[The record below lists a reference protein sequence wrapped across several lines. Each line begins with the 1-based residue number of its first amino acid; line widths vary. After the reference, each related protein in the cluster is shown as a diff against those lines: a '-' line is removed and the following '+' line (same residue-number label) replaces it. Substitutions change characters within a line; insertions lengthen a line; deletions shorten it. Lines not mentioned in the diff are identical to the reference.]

1 MTTAVVGAPRRVD
14 EVARLRSLLRAP
26 FLLEAGWDPQTG
38 VLAPPRQHRLLGL
51 AQCQVVDCAGAVHQP
66 NGALCRVCLD
76 RYRDA
81 GRPELSQ
88 FTATVSGKRNEAERP
103 CRVGCQRPARTRE
116 HLCNTHYRNRQRF
129 AQLTLQQW
137 LARPQIRPLPS
148 WGSCRVT
155 GCPRLSSQRDGLCP
169 PHLDRWLRH
178 QRQHPD
184 ARLGAW
190 ICAGEP
196 ILGGH
201 TVTLAGLPERFQV
214 ELLLAVQLR
223 CDAGVKTRPTK
234 LRRIVADAKTRR
246 AGSIAELL
254 AKSRRASRFDDVQAT
269 LRAMD
274 RELRRAL
281 STPERERPSDVW
293 DLRVWGL
300 RGTLD
305 FTALTQ
311 RWLREAAKTWAM
323 EDLPLHRG
331 VQAGATARA
340 TLAAL
345 DRLSQTLRHSRDD
358 AGEDPRV
365 LSRRDVV
372 AWLNRL
378 AHQQHTGTL
387 SEKNRVGVVRRVR
400 RFLDD
405 IRGLGVTGLGEP
417 AEGLP
422 ADVMVRAADVPREP
436 DSGRCRDL
444 PPTVLQTLCEHL
456 HLLQERSGINDRRT
470 VELLIDTGRRPA
482 EICRLPWDCLDR
494 DADGNP
500 VLVYTDFKNNRLGL
514 RLPIAEATAQL
525 IVDQK
530 TLVQELFP
538 HTPVGQLVLFPRDKA
553 NPDGTKPAL
562 HDSFAEA
569 HRHWID
575 TLADKLIDRDGRP
588 VDHATITAYAYRH
601 TYAQRHADQGVPPDV
616 LRDLLGH
623 KTMRTT
629 AGYYRVTETR
639 VRGAVDRVARH
650 QFDGHGR
657 RVFHSIAKL
666 LTDEHARLRVGQVAV
681 PFGTCTEP
689 SNVKASGQACPYKF
703 TCLGCGHFRS
713 DASYLPELKSY
724 LQQLLA
730 DQERLRAA
738 HDLDDWAR
746 QQLMPRTEEITQLRA
761 LIRRV
766 EVDLA
771 DLSPADREQI
781 TTAIAVIRTARQ
793 HVNLGMPAIRPPTT
807 GP

>member
-1 MTTAVVGAPRRVD
+1 MTAAVSAAPRPAD
-14 EVARLRSLLRAP
+14 ELAGMRALLRAS
-26 FLLEAGWDPQTG
+26 FLLEAGWDPKTQ
-38 VLAPPRQHRLLGL
+38 VLAPPREHPLLG
-51 AQCQVVDCAGAVHQP
+51 QRECQVIDCAGAVYQP
-66 NGALCRVCLD
+66 NGLLCRVCLD

-81 GRPELSQ
+81 GKPDLSQ
-88 FTATVSGKRNEAERP
+88 FTATVSGKRNQAERL
-103 CRVGCQRPARTRE
+103 CQVGCPRPARTRE

-129 AQLTLQQW
+129 PDLTLQQW

-148 WGSCRVT
+148 WGACRVN
-155 GCPRLSSQRDGLCP
+155 GCRRLGAEGNRLCP
-169 PHLDRWLRH
+169 PHVDQWQRH
-178 QRQHPD
+178 RREQPD
-184 ARLGAW
+184 ARLGDW
-190 ICAGEP
+190 IAACEP
-196 ILGGH
+196 VQMNH
-201 TVTLAGLPERFQV
+201 AVTLTGLPDRLQV

-223 CDAGVKTRPTK
+223 CDIGVKTLPTK
-234 LRRIVADAKTRR
+234 LRRIVAVAKTRR
-246 AGSIAELL
+246 AASIAELL
-254 AKSRRASRFDDVQAT
+254 VKASRVSRFDEVQST

-274 RELRRAL
+274 REVRRAL
-281 STPERERPSDVW
+281 STPEHECRNDVW

-311 RWLREAAKTWAM
+311 GWLREAAKIWAM

-331 VQAGATARA
+331 AQAGSTARA
-340 TLAAL
+340 TLTAL

-358 AGEDPRV
+358 AGEDPAA
-365 LSRRDVV
+365 LGRRDIV

-378 AHQQHTGTL
+378 AHQQHTRQL
-387 SEKNRVGVVRRVR
+387 SEHNRIGVIRRVR

-405 IRGLGVTGLGEP
+405 IRAFGVTRPGEP
-417 AEGLP
+417 AQGLP
-422 ADVMVRAADVPREP
+422 ADVVVRAADVPREP
-436 DSGRCRDL
+436 DPRGGRDL

-456 HLLQERSGINDRRT
+456 HLLQHRSGINDRRT

-482 EICRLPWDCLDR
+482 EICQLSWDCLDR

-500 VLVYTDFKNNRLGL
+500 VLVYTDFKNNRPGQ

-525 IVDQK
+525 IIDQK
-530 TLVQELFP
+530 TLVQDLFP
-538 HTPVGQLVLFPRDKA
+538 DTPVGQLALFPRDKA
-553 NPDGTKPAL
+553 NPHGTKPAL

-569 HRHWID
+569 HRHWIN
-575 TLADKLIDRDGRP
+575 TIADKLVDRDGQP
-588 VDHATITAYAYRH
+588 VDPTTITAYAYRH
-601 TYAQRHADQGVPPDV
+601 SYAQRHADQGVPPDV
-616 LRDLLGH
+616 LRDLLSH

-657 RVFHSIAKL
+657 RVFHTIASL
-666 LTDEHARLRVGQVAV
+666 LADEHARLRVGQVAV

-713 DASYLPELKSY
+713 DVSYLPELKSY

-730 DQERLRAA
+730 DQDRLRAA

-766 EVDLA
+766 EDDIENL
-771 DLSPADREQI
+771 DPADREQI
-781 TTAIAVIRTARQ
+781 TTAITVIRNARQ
-793 HVNLGMPAIRPPTT
+793 NVNLGMPAVRAPTSRL
-807 GP
+807 

>member
-1 MTTAVVGAPRRVD
+1 MTVATTGVPRRGG
-14 EVARLRSLLRAP
+14 ELAGMRALLRGP
-26 FLLEAGWDPQTG
+26 FLLEAGWDPQTQ
-38 VLAPPRQHRLLGL
+38 VLAPPRQHPLLG
-51 AQCQVVDCAGAVHQP
+51 QRECQVIDCVGAVYQP
-66 NGALCRVCLD
+66 NGVLCRVCLD

-81 GRPELSQ
+81 GKPELSQ
-88 FTATVSGKRNEAERP
+88 FTATVSGKRNEAERL
-103 CRVGCQRPARTRE
+103 CQVGCLRPARTRE

-129 AQLTLQQW
+129 ADLTLQQW
-137 LARPQIRPLPS
+137 LARPQVRPLPS
-148 WGSCRVT
+148 WGSCSVS
-155 GCPRLSSQRDGLCP
+155 GCPRLGAEGSRLCP
-169 PHLDRWLRH
+169 PHVDQWQRH
-178 QRQHPD
+178 QREQPD
-184 ARLGAW
+184 ARLSDW
-190 ICAGEP
+190 IAAAQP
-196 ILGGH
+196 VLVSH
-201 TVTLAGLPERFQV
+201 TVALAGLPDRLQV

-223 CDAGVKTRPTK
+223 CDAGLKTLPAK
-234 LRRIVADAKTRR
+234 LRQIVAVAKTRR
-246 AGSIAELL
+246 AGSIADLL
-254 AKSRRASRFDDVQAT
+254 AKAGRASRFDDVQST
-269 LRAMD
+269 LRAID

-281 STPERERPSDVW
+281 STPERECRNDVW

-331 VQAGATARA
+331 AQAGSTARA

-358 AGEDPRV
+358 AGEDPRA
-365 LSRRDVV
+365 LGRRDIV
-372 AWLNRL
+372 ACLNRL
-378 AHQQHTGTL
+378 AHQQHTGKL
-387 SEKNRVGVVRRVR
+387 SEHNRIGVIRRVR

-405 IRGLGVTGLGEP
+405 IRAFGVTRHGES

-422 ADVMVRAADVPREP
+422 ADVVVRAADVPREP
-436 DSGRCRDL
+436 DPGGNRDL
-444 PPTVLQTLCEHL
+444 SPTVLQALCEHL
-456 HLLQERSGINDRRT
+456 HLLQQRSGINDRRT

-482 EICRLPWDCLDR
+482 EICQLPWDCLDR

-500 VLVYTDFKNNRLGL
+500 VLVYTDFKNNRPGQ
-514 RLPIAEATAQL
+514 RLPITETTAQL
-525 IVDQK
+525 IIDQK
-530 TLVQELFP
+530 TLIQDLFP
-538 HTPVGQLVLFPRDKA
+538 DTPVGQLALFPRDKA
-553 NPDGTKPAL
+553 NPHGTKPAL
-562 HDSFAEA
+562 HDSFAGA
-569 HRHWID
+569 HRHWIN
-575 TLADKLIDRDGRP
+575 TIADKLVDRDGQP
-588 VDHATITAYAYRH
+588 VNPATITAYAYRH
-601 TYAQRHADQGVPPDV
+601 SYAQRHADQGVPPDV
-616 LRDLLGH
+616 LRDLLAH

-657 RVFHSIAKL
+657 RVFHNIASL
-666 LTDEHARLRVGQVAV
+666 LADEHARLRVGQVAV

-746 QQLMPRTEEITQLRA
+746 QQLTPRTEEITQLRA

-766 EVDLA
+766 EDDLE

-781 TTAIAVIRTARQ
+781 TTAITVIRTARQ
-793 HVNLGMPAIRPPTT
+793 NVNLGMPAVRPPTT
-807 GP
+807 RQ